1 MVRVVAFIPVR
12 GGSKSTPK
20 KNIKVIAGKPL
31 VHWSIAAAL
40 KCEAIDDV
48 YVSTDDPEIKDV
60 VNQIVNNKLHV
71 INRSEQT
78 ATDTATTESAM
89 IEFANNIEF
98 DHIVLIQAT
107 SPLTTAQDLTRAINV
122 FQASDA
128 DSILS
133 VVRQKRFIW
142 DDNGLYARPSNYEY
156 TNRPRRQDFKGF
168 LVENGAFYITS
179 KEQLLKTQCRLSGN
193 ILTYEMPEKTYYEL
207 DEMDDWSII
216 ECLLKKQKKQSL
228 SIRLKNIKVLAT
240 DVDGVL
246 TDAGMY
252 YANDGEELKKFN
264 TKDGKGIELV
274 RRQGIAVAIITSE
287 KTNIVARRA
296 KKLRVE
302 NLYQGVQ
309 NKMHIIEELVRRYNI
324 SIDEICYIGDD
335 LNDLDVL
342 KHVGFSACPYD
353 AILEVKNSVNFVCE
367 NNGGGGCVREVCD
380 LIVAQAKNKTK

>member
-128 DSILS
+128 DSI
-133 VVRQKRFIW
+133 F
-142 DDNGLYARPSNYEY
+142 
-156 TNRPRRQDFKGF
+156 F
-168 LVENGAFYITS
+168 LVE
-179 KEQLLKTQCRLSGN
+179 
-193 ILTYEMPEKTYYEL
+193 
-207 DEMDDWSII
+207 
-216 ECLLKKQKKQSL
+216 
-228 SIRLKNIKVLAT
+228 
-240 DVDGVL
+240 DVENVL
-246 TDAGMY
+246 T
-252 YANDGEELKKFN
+252 
-264 TKDGKGIELV
+264 TI
-274 RRQGIAVAIITSE
+274 
-287 KTNIVARRA
+287 
-296 KKLRVE
+296 
-302 NLYQGVQ
+302 
-309 NKMHIIEELVRRYNI
+309 
-324 SIDEICYIGDD
+324 
-335 LNDLDVL
+335 
-342 KHVGFSACPYD
+342 
-353 AILEVKNSVNFVCE
+353 
-367 NNGGGGCVREVCD
+367 
-380 LIVAQAKNKTK
+380 